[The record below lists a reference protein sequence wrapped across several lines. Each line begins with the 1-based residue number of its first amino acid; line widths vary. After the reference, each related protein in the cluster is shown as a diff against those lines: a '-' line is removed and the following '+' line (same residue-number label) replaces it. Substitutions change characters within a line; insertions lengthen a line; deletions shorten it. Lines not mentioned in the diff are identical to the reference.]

1 MDFFGFYIVYEF
13 FYLISSIVLAYHP
26 VGQGGS
32 VWSGAPTVVVMMGP
46 SLHPRQI
53 MRTVLLA
60 GEILFIHFRQF
71 TA

>member
-1 MDFFGFYIVYEF
+1 MGLFGFYIIYEF
-13 FYLISSIVLAYHP
+13 FYLISSIVLPYHP

-60 GEILFIHFRQF
+60 GEVGFVHFSKF

>member
-1 MDFFGFYIVYEF
+1 MGFFGFYIVYEF

-26 VGQGGS
+26 VGQSGS
-32 VWSGAPTVVVMMGP
+32 VWSGAPTVVVIMGP

-60 GEILFIHFRQF
+60 GEILFIDFRQF